1 MPTPATGSPAIA
13 PAATEAVAIVD
24 YGSQTAQLIARRIR
38 EHGVYCELVPFDA
51 SAERV
56 RALSPRG
63 FVLSGGPAS
72 VYDEGAPHMPDWV
85 IESGK
90 PVLGICYGMQLIAQH
105 FGGEVAASRQREYG
119 LAEVDL
125 DADLPLFQGLP
136 ARMTAWMSHGDRV
149 DHVPTGFRSLGHT
162 SNSPLAIMGDPERS
176 WFAVQFHPEVS
187 HTPFGSKLLRNFVI
201 EVCGCAGDWT
211 AEHFVESAV
220 EDIRRRVGGGRVLVA
235 VSGGVDSSVMAALV
249 HRAVG
254 DRMLAVFIDH
264 GLLRQGEAE
273 EAEGLFA
280 ELGIPVR
287 RVDVAD
293 RFLAALEDVAD
304 PEQKRR
310 VIGETFVRVFER
322 EAASVGEFG
331 FLAQG
336 TLYPDVIESATADNK
351 AAHKI
356 KTHHNVGGLPEDI
369 EFEVIEPLRFLFKD
383 EVRRVG
389 AALGLPLRSIERQP
403 FPGPGLAVRILG
415 PVTQDALAVLRPADA
430 IVRAEIEA
438 ARERTGD
445 EYPWQYFAVLTPLRS
460 VGVMGDKRTYGNLV
474 AVRAVTSN
482 DGMTADWAR
491 LPADV
496 LTRIATRIV
505 NEVDGVNR
513 VVYDITSK
521 PPATIEWE

>member
-1 MPTPATGSPAIA
+1 MPSPATGSPAIA

-293 RFLAALEDVAD
+293 RFLAA
-304 PEQKRR
+304 PKPCR
-310 VIGETFVRVFER
+310 
-322 EAASVGEFG
+322 
-331 FLAQG
+331 
-336 TLYPDVIESATADNK
+336 ATA
-351 AAHKI
+351 AIA
-356 KTHHNVGGLPEDI
+356 
-369 EFEVIEPLRFLFKD
+369 
-383 EVRRVG
+383 RR
-389 AALGLPLRSIERQP
+389 L
-403 FPGPGLAVRILG
+403 LAE
-415 PVTQDALAVLRPADA
+415 ADRLYA
-430 IVRAEIEA
+430 RAEAGIVALPRACRPGIYA
-438 ARERTGD
+438 ARYIYAGIGRRIAAND
-445 EYPWQYFAVLTPLRS
+445 YDS
-460 VGVMGDKRTYGNLV
+460 VTC
-474 AVRAVTSN
+474 RAVTSLT
-482 DGMTADWAR
+482 DKLGLMVWSLGASAADMVMPRSAVLYAKPLDETRFLVDAAAR
-491 LPADV
+491 GQQLPDAWGEGRV
-496 LTRIATRIV
+496 GALIGALATLKAR
-505 NEVDGVNR
+505 DLGDR
-513 VVYDITSK
+513 VSGR
-521 PPATIEWE
+521 ARG